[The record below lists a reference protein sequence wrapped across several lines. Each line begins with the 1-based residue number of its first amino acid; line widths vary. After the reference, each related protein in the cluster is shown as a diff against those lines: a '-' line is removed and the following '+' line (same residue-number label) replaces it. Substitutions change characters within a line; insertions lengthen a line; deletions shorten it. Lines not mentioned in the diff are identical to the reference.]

1 MWPSADCVWVSET
14 AGLLY
19 QKYLHGLR
27 ESTKLRLTAVDYI
40 NQNSVQLYVFINTQ
54 VPLCKH
60 YIMDWR
66 FVMYRRRG

>member
-1 MWPSADCVWVSET
+1 
-14 AGLLY
+14 
-19 QKYLHGLR
+19 LR

-60 YIMDWR
+60 YIMD
-66 FVMYRRRG
+66 